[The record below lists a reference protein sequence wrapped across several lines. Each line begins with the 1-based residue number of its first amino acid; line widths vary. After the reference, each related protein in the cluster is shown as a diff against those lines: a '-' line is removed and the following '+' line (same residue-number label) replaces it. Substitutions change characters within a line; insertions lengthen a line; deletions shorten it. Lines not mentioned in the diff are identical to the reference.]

1 MPIDT
6 SDIKGGADHVILPK
20 PPRRLP
26 GKPTK
31 KHVLYTTFSLS
42 ILAIIAAVLVSP
54 LALVL
59 FESNQIDWSRLSNIG
74 ETYGAASAIL
84 SSIGIVGISLSLLL
98 QRRQAKV
105 AEEQVIRE
113 HYVRLVE
120 TSIEDPS
127 LMSCWGAWA
136 GEETA
141 PELPDREQTR
151 RQIFASLIIGS
162 LYSSHQLRGADGS
175 YERMRLRWFF
185 QGEVGRRYWPITREG
200 WMSLRQDRR
209 TREFVKMAE
218 EEYLKA
224 IASGPPII
232 PAIYPTQEIQRETDT
247 KPKPRRRYP
256 SVLRASAVGL
266 VGVVGTILFHR
277 AFRRTIGR
285 R

>member
-1 MPIDT
+1 MPTDASDT
-6 SDIKGGADHVILPK
+6 KGGANRTARPRSS
-20 PPRRLP
+20 RRLP
-26 GKPTK
+26 GMPTK
-31 KHVLYTTFSLS
+31 KHVLYTTLSLS
-42 ILAIIAAVLVSP
+42 VLAVVAAVLVSP

-59 FESNQIDWSRLSNIG
+59 FENNQIDWSRLSNIG

-136 GEETA
+136 GEENE

-200 WMSLRQDRR
+200 WMSLRQDKR

-224 IASGPPII
+224 ITSGPPII
-232 PAIYPTQEIQRETDT
+232 PASYPTQDIERETGT
-247 KPKPRRRYP
+247 KPRRRYP
-256 SVLRASAVGL
+256 SVLRASVAGL
-266 VGVVGTILFHR
+266 VGVAGTILFHR
-277 AFRRTIGR
+277 AFRRAAGR